1 MPTGT
6 QWDEISDLQHI
17 IMNIITCKKLNLN
30 KLCLRKK
37 QFASLVGM
45 LWITCLYHRQLI
57 TLIGSKLKSTQ
68 YLTYSQ
74 IRSNII
80 SNTKNNY
87 TQLSIKYSFKKQ
99 SDLVNLGMYLTL
111 HIYDISYSIII
122 KITPWS
128 QLLPIVQCDI
138 SVSWQAVS
146 LGAFLGY
153 CMFDY
158 MCWGLWNISLNQIHR
173 TIRTM
178 FLGAAYTPIFIAL

>member
-1 MPTGT
+1 MADQKGTTIHFYSCLIVFICMPTGT

-30 KLCLRKK
+30 KLWLRKK

-45 LWITCLYHRQLI
+45 LWITCLYHRQPI
-57 TLIGSKLKSTQ
+57 SLIGSKLKSTQ

-111 HIYDISYSIII
+111 HIYDISSSKMI
-122 KITPWS
+122 KITTWS
-128 QLLPIVQCDI
+128 HLLPIVH
-138 SVSWQAVS
+138 
-146 LGAFLGY
+146 Y
-153 CMFDY
+153 
-158 MCWGLWNISLNQIHR
+158 HHHH
-173 TIRTM
+173 
-178 FLGAAYTPIFIAL
+178 